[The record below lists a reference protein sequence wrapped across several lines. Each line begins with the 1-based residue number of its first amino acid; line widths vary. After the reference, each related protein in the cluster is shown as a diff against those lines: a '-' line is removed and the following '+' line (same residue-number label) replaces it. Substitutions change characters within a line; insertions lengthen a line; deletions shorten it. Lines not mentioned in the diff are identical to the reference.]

1 MPTKKKPATKSGKQ
15 SAKKPATRPV
25 KPLPVKKVARKAS
38 AKPKTT
44 AKKVAPKKAATRKS
58 VAKKSVPKKSA
69 RKPAAAPRKR
79 SSPPRISAALLE
91 LAKEVAAGEGV
102 SVNDVL
108 ARVRFMNRME
118 GTTLEE
124 GLREA
129 KGWIGIDGD
138 DLDEWAEKETCK
150 CGRPMPGWW
159 DRKAYPSKVAAERE
173 YLWVI
178 RRCACGFAPEEITG
192 KLEPPNTLKK

>member
-1 MPTKKKPATKSGKQ
+1 
-15 SAKKPATRPV
+15 
-25 KPLPVKKVARKAS
+25 
-38 AKPKTT
+38 
-44 AKKVAPKKAATRKS
+44 
-58 VAKKSVPKKSA
+58 
-69 RKPAAAPRKR
+69 
-79 SSPPRISAALLE
+79 LLE

-192 KLEPPNTLKK
+192 KLEPPKTLKK

>member
-1 MPTKKKPATKSGKQ
+1 MPTKRKPAKKSVKQ

-25 KPLPVKKVARKAS
+25 KPLPVKKVARKAP
-38 AKPKTT
+38 AKPKPTAKKAV
-44 AKKVAPKKAATRKS
+44 AKKVAT
-58 VAKKSVPKKSA
+58 KKSVSKKSA
-69 RKPAAAPRKR
+69 RKPATSPRKR
-79 SSPPRISAALLE
+79 PSIPRISAALLE

-118 GTTLEE
+118 GTTLEA

-159 DRKAYPSKVAAERE
+159 DRKAYPSKDPAERE

-192 KLEPPNTLKK
+192 KLEPPKTRKK